1 MKSLMLLWKKIAE
14 DSAIW
19 CSTSATLDI
28 KYAESRFENEG
39 LSFLTITLPSFGKDF
54 EKSLDQGG
62 VDHSLFQ
69 GFTWQGRSPLFLK
82 GFLDHVFDRSSG
94 ELLDSPDIGAI
105 LSVRQL
111 TLMFGKVLLPT
122 SNSRFKAAM
131 AGYIQCERDVRES
144 DSKTSSQQWEDFR
157 RVGSLLFGHVL
168 PELDNLILDGQ
179 LLPKHGPGA
188 TADRLR
194 GNAKYR
200 QSAWP
205 RRLEVYFPSED
216 YILPNGR
223 FSDHLSA
230 VTSLDPEAE
239 VPVRVISV
247 PKTQKTPRIIGIE
260 PTAMQYCQQAVLRS
274 LLSALRSDKL
284 LKRMIGFKDQETNHL
299 LAHEGSLPTGKRL
312 ATLDLSEASDRV
324 SNQHVRELLAPY
336 PHLHGAVDAC
346 RSRKADVD
354 GFGVV
359 RLAKFASMGSA
370 LCFPME
376 AMVFL
381 TMIFVGIEQS
391 LDSPLSAE
399 KIQRLSRS
407 VRVYGDDII
416 VPVDYVQS
424 VIGALES
431 FGIRVNRGKSFWN
444 GKFRESCGKEFYNGS
459 DVSIVRV
466 RRELPASRKCVQELL
481 SAVSLRNQLYMAGY
495 WGAVRWL
502 DDYLWKVLKYFPR
515 VLPTSPVLGRFSF
528 LGYDTDGE
536 DPYLHRPYV
545 KGYQVKS
552 ILPPDNLDGAGALLK
567 CLLSLERN
575 DQTTSLGLFPD
586 EIDWSRLSLGDI
598 SSLPTVDDRHLERA
612 GRPQV
617 RISLRKGSP
626 Y

>member
-1 MKSLMLLWKKIAE
+1 MLLWKKIAE

-19 CSTSATLDI
+19 CSTSATQDI
-28 KYAESRFENEG
+28 KYVESRFEHEG
-39 LSFLTITLPSFGKDF
+39 FSFLTITLPAFGKDF
-54 EKSLDQGG
+54 EKSLDRGC
-62 VDHSLFQ
+62 VDRNLFQ

-82 GFLDHVFDRSSG
+82 GFLDRVFDRSSG
-94 ELLDSPDIGAI
+94 ELLDCPEVGAI
-105 LSVRQL
+105 LSIRQL

-131 AGYIQCERDVRES
+131 TGYIQCERDVR
-144 DSKTSSQQWEDFR
+144 DADAKISSQQWDDFR
-157 RVGSLLFGHVL
+157 RVGDLLFGNVL
-168 PELDNLILDGQ
+168 PTLDDLILDGQ

-188 TADRLR
+188 TADKLR
-194 GNAKYR
+194 GNTKYR
-200 QSAWP
+200 QRTWP
-205 RRLEVYFPSED
+205 SRLEVYFPSED
-216 YILPNGR
+216 YILPNDR
-223 FSDHLSA
+223 FSDHLSTI
-230 VTSLDPEAE
+230 TSLDPEAE

-260 PTAMQYCQQAVLRS
+260 PTAMMYCQQAVLRS
-274 LLSALRSDKL
+274 LLSALGSDKS
-284 LKRMIGFKDQETNHL
+284 LKRMIGFKDQEVNHR
-299 LAHEGSLPTGKRL
+299 LAHEGSLPNGRNL

-354 GFGVV
+354 GHGVV

-381 TMIFVGIEQS
+381 TMIFVGIEQC
-391 LDSPLSAE
+391 LDSPLSART
-399 KIQRLSRS
+399 IQRVSRS

-424 VIGALES
+424 VIGSLES

-444 GKFRESCGKEFYNGS
+444 GKFRESCGKEFYEGS

-466 RRELPASRKCVQELL
+466 RRELPTSLKHVQELL
-481 SAVSLRNQLYMAGY
+481 SAVSLRNQLYQAGY

-502 DDYLWKVLKYFPR
+502 DDYLWRILKYFPR

-536 DPYLHRPYV
+536 DPLLHRPFV
-545 KGYQVKS
+545 KGYRVKAV
-552 ILPPDNLDGAGALLK
+552 LPPDNLEDHGALLK

-575 DQTTSLGLFPD
+575 DESSSLGLVPD
-586 EIDWSRLSLGDI
+586 EIDYHHLSLGDI

-617 RISLRKGSP
+617 RISLRKGP
-626 Y
+626 PF

>member
-28 KYAESRFENEG
+28 KYAESRFEHEG

-62 VDHSLFQ
+62 VDRSLFQ

-94 ELLDSPDIGAI
+94 ELLDAPDIGAI
-105 LSVRQL
+105 LSIRQL

-122 SNSRFKAAM
+122 SNGRYKAAM
-131 AGYIQCERDVRES
+131 SGYVQCERDVRDS
-144 DSKTSSQQWEDFR
+144 DARISSQQWEDFR
-157 RVGSLLFGHVL
+157 RIGSLLFGQVL
-168 PELDNLILDGQ
+168 PYLDDLILDGQ

-188 TADRLR
+188 TADKLR
-194 GNAKYR
+194 GNTKYR
-200 QSAWP
+200 QQTWP

-216 YILPNGR
+216 YILPNDR
-223 FSDHLSA
+223 FSDHLST
-230 VTSLDPEAE
+230 VTSLDPDAE
-239 VPVRVISV
+239 IPVRVISV

-274 LLSALRSDKL
+274 LLSVLRNDKF
-284 LKRMIGFKDQETNHL
+284 LKRMIGFVDQETNHL
-299 LAHEGSLPTGKRL
+299 LAYEGSLPTGRDL

-354 GFGVV
+354 GHGVI

-381 TMIFVGIEQS
+381 TLIFMGIEQS
-391 LDSPLSAE
+391 LDSPLST
-399 KIQRLSRS
+399 KTIQRFSRS

-416 VPVDYVQS
+416 IPANYVQS
-424 VIGALES
+424 VIGSLES

-444 GKFRESCGKEFYNGS
+444 GLFRESCGKEFYSGS

-466 RRELPASRKCVQELL
+466 RRELPTSLKHVQELL
-481 SAVSLRNQLYMAGY
+481 SAVSLRNQLYRAGY

-502 DDYLWKVLKYFPR
+502 DSELWKILKYFPR
-515 VLPTSPVLGRFSF
+515 TLPTSPVLGRFSF
-528 LGYDTDGE
+528 LGYDTESE
-536 DPYLHRPYV
+536 DPDLHRPSV
-545 KGYQVKS
+545 KGWLVKTK
-552 ILPPDNLDGAGALLK
+552 LPQDNLEDYGALLK

-575 DQTTSLGLFPD
+575 DQTTSLGLVPD

-598 SSLPTVDDRHLERA
+598 SSLPTIDDRHLERA

-617 RISLRKGSP
+617 RIGLRMGPP